1 MAITMHLYNSLRV
14 CRLLKNA
21 NTENFNVQAR
31 SFSFL
36 MMPGMG
42 LLGALCL
49 AGCGQKPAAA
59 PQAEIPVTAPSVR
72 SISQTPLT
80 QKEISKFFSV
90 IQQLPDQ
97 QPPEFVESDLPRL
110 ASAQQID
117 RAVEQMRASIRRAV
131 TPERQAAEWDQLPPL
146 KHAFAKM
153 NVEPVEFAN
162 LMLKIS
168 CAWSAWQ
175 IGQETTLSEAREQL
189 DLRTSQL
196 IEQAQQLPD
205 EVSALERRELLDT
218 LEELVVLTE
227 FLQLL
232 EQVPAESLPAVAAAQ
247 VELRRVLPA
256 SSLREEF
263 SRYLDRQSRILRT
276 GYAAP

>member
-1 MAITMHLYNSLRV
+1 MTMMMHLYNFSRIRSLRTTSYSGNVAVPV
-14 CRLLKNA
+14 CR
-21 NTENFNVQAR
+21 
-31 SFSFL
+31 FSFRL
-36 MMPGMG
+36 MPGIG

-49 AGCGQKPAAA
+49 TGCGHEPAA
-59 PQAEIPVTAPSVR
+59 PQAEIPIAVPAAT

-80 QKEISKFFSV
+80 REEISKFLSV
-90 IQQLPDQ
+90 VQKLPDQ

-110 ASAQQID
+110 ASAEQID
-117 RAVEQMRASIRRAV
+117 RAVEHMRSSIRRAV
-131 TPERQAAEWDQLPPL
+131 TPERQAAEWSQLLPL
-146 KHAFAKM
+146 KHAFAEM
-153 NVEPVEFAN
+153 NVDPVEFAN

-175 IGQETTLSEAREQL
+175 IGQETTLPDAREQL

-196 IEQAQQLPD
+196 IEQAQQLP
-205 EVSALERRELLDT
+205 EGVSALERRELLDL

-247 VELRRVLPA
+247 AELRRVLPA

-263 SRYLDRQSRILRT
+263 SRYLGQQSRILRT
-276 GYAAP
+276 GYSAP